1 MKLIIEDDEGLC
13 TVVPLFRDELVIGRA
28 EGNAIRLTAK
38 DVSRRH
44 ARLARRDGRIY
55 VEDLNSLTG
64 VRVNGDRVHGTR
76 EIHEG
81 DLVEI
86 GDYDLTLLRA
96 PGEEPPP
103 GSHSED
109 ATAPIRAPRGSSRR
123 RTRIATLVLVLLVA
137 AVLAAMLWIR
147 SARGAEREGS
157 RSPARHG
164 LEAGKEP
171 GSESRITPR
180 LRAPG
185 TPRGVRHRPTQPSLT
200 ASTPTDNNRFST
212 VGTAGLP

>member
-13 TVVPLFRDELVIGRA
+13 TVVPLFRDELAIGRA

-44 ARLARRDGRIY
+44 ARLTRRDGRIY
-55 VEDLNSLTG
+55 VEDLNSFTG

-96 PGEEPPP
+96 PGEEPAL

-109 ATAPIRAPRGSSRR
+109 VTAPIRAPGGSSRR
-123 RTRIATLVLVLLVA
+123 RARVATLVLVVLVA
-137 AVLAAMLWIR
+137 AVLAAALWIR
-147 SARGAEREGS
+147 SARGAEKGQ
-157 RSPARHG
+157 RSPSSARHAV
-164 LEAGKEP
+164 EAGKEP
-171 GSESRITPR
+171 GNQSRITRAAPCPR
-180 LRAPG
+180 NPARSALHAY
-185 TPRGVRHRPTQPSLT
+185 TTSV
-200 ASTPTDNNRFST
+200 DRFD
-212 VGTAGLP
+212 GDG